1 MQTLVLSEIARVTF
15 FVFISLQYSSR
26 AIGYL
31 RPKRKFT
38 KNLDNGQLGEAGLR
52 STVFFTIKFYWLCSL
67 YYQHPCSLFLSGRL
81 LPFTK
86 VYDF

>member
-26 AIGYL
+26 AIGYV

-38 KNLDNGQLGEAGLR
+38 KNLDNGQLGESVPL
-52 STVFFTIKFYWLCSL
+52 S
-67 YYQHPCSLFLSGRL
+67 FLQ
-81 LPFTK
+81 
-86 VYDF
+86 